1 MKLNL
6 PFKLLK
12 FYIPILPKPM
22 VILPSFEN
30 LTQVFF
36 DPQIEIPVDIKRASK
51 LIMDSL
57 SLWQIYRRFQP
68 VKYWSTYNKK
78 ALHAWDSATLD
89 IMLGKMKILASNSA

>member
-12 FYIPILPKPM
+12 FKIPILPKPR

-30 LTQVFF
+30 PTQVFF
-36 DPQIEIPVDIKRASK
+36 DAQIEIDIKRSSK

-57 SLWQIYRRFQP
+57 VTNLP
-68 VKYWSTYNKK
+68 
-78 ALHAWDSATLD
+78 
-89 IMLGKMKILASNSA
+89 KIPAS